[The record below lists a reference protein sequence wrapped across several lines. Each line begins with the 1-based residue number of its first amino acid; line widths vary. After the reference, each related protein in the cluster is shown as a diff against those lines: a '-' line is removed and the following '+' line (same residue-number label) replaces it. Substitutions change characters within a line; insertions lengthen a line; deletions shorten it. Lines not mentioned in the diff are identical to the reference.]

1 MAHEQESQNLTP
13 ERVIEN
19 MGSVLGGIESFVETA
34 ERIIAS
40 LHLIA
45 KSVQSMEEDGS
56 LSRLAEFLQG
66 VEQAQSG
73 HTDDSHRK
81 ARQRLDQDNV

>member
-13 ERVIEN
+13 DEIIEN
-19 MGSVLGGIESFVETA
+19 MGSVLGGLGSFVETT
-34 ERIIAS
+34 ERIITS

-56 LSRLAEFLQG
+56 LSRLAEFLQK
-66 VEQAQSG
+66 VEQVQVG
-73 HTDDSHRK
+73 HADDSRRE
-81 ARQRLDQDNV
+81 ARQRRDNDHV